1 MFKGDS
7 RGMLDFTE
15 KIKTIQDMKTLLALK
30 EQIKDEIVDKN
41 TNWQTR
47 LTLYK
52 KVKLINEFINDLKK

>member
-1 MFKGDS
+1 
-7 RGMLDFTE
+7 MLDFTE